1 MKFYKYII
9 EKDISA
15 DDVVLILKIKH
26 GEYFLSNENRVLLKT
41 KDSDDIWNLLK
52 PYINHDP
59 NNILKVVKK
68 VGKISFVANKNI
80 YNKIRK
86 RK

>member
-41 KDSDDIWNLLK
+41 KDSDDI
-52 PYINHDP
+52 
-59 NNILKVVKK
+59 
-68 VGKISFVANKNI
+68 
-80 YNKIRK
+80 
-86 RK
+86 

>member
-15 DDVVLILKIKH
+15 DDVVLTLEVKN

-52 PYINHDP
+52 PYINHNP
-59 NNILKVVKK
+59 NNVLKVVKK
-68 VGKISFVANKNI
+68 VGKVSFVVDKNI
-80 YNKIRK
+80 YDKIGK
-86 RK
+86 RR